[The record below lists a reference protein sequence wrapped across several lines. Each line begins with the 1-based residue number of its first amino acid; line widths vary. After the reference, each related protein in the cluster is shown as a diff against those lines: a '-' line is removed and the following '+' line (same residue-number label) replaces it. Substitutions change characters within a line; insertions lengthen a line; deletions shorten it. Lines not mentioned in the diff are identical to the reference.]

1 MKDCENRL
9 SNLEG
14 SSGEEDAGRLER
26 MIKTLEEKTTT
37 KLSEHDNDLQDIR
50 SELNKLQQML
60 LELSSAHDVTV
71 NKVTANT
78 TQLGD
83 LNDKYNDLNEKVDK
97 ATKDLQRQIDE
108 LKRYID
114 NKLKE
119 LHSLVEILMSKP
131 GQGGD
136 LKGIADLI
144 RRISQLESDYALV
157 QKDIAKL
164 YDVKADKKD
173 VIAQLDEMNSELSMI
188 KRSLNKCIENI
199 DKHDT
204 AIQNIQ
210 RAIDDILLAL
220 KQLKEL
226 VHSRKQVVASADGK
240 VDMSQYVHVD
250 DFNAHKADSD
260 TKFKTINEEVEKLW
274 KSIYELFELLKNKAD
289 KDDIDKLR
297 EFFLQQI
304 NELAKACNT
313 KFADKNEVAKN
324 FRYLEQQIK
333 KLYALLN
340 NKNDMNGDNWLLAK
354 KPLNGFS
361 CASCEAYLGELRD
374 NSQYVPWNKYPLRD
388 PNEKLYRIGSG
399 FSKMLQMLNIEGD
412 QQNNNSTEG
421 SNVNNVT
428 SGTAQGFYQHKEFS
442 NSLVEENKKLP
453 QRGMSANVALSKRN
467 QGLPNLQG
475 NRRTFGGSNSNKAF
489 GSGNSSGNVVAGGNN
504 TIQYEEQKEGPTIT
518 KIVKRSNK
526 Q

>member
-1 MKDCENRL
+1 
-9 SNLEG
+9 
-14 SSGEEDAGRLER
+14 
-26 MIKTLEEKTTT
+26 MIKSLEERTTL
-37 KLSEHDNDLQDIR
+37 KLNEHDNELNDIR
-50 SELNKLQQML
+50 NELNKLKQML
-60 LELSSAHDVTV
+60 LELSNAHDITV

-78 TQLGD
+78 TQINE
-83 LNDKYNDLNEKVDK
+83 LNDKYNDLHDKVDTT
-97 ATKDLQRQIDE
+97 TKDLQHQIDE
-108 LKRYID
+108 LRKYIN
-114 NKLKE
+114 NKFKE
-119 LHSLVEILMSKP
+119 LNSLIEILMSKP

-136 LKGIADLI
+136 LKGLAELI
-144 RRISQLESDYALV
+144 KRVSQLENDYALV
-157 QKDIAKL
+157 QKDITKL
-164 YDVKADKKD
+164 YEVKADKKE
-173 VIAQLDEMNSELSMI
+173 ITARLDEMSSELSMI
-188 KRSLNKCIENI
+188 RHSLNKCIDNI

-204 AIQNIQ
+204 AIQSIQ
-210 RAIDDILLAL
+210 RTIDEILLAL

-226 VHSRKQVVASADGK
+226 VHSRKQVVASTDGK
-240 VDMSQYVHVD
+240 IDMSQYVHID
-250 DFNAHKADSD
+250 EFNAHKSDSD
-260 TKFKTINEEVEKLW
+260 NKFKTINEEIEKLW
-274 KSIYELFELLKNKAD
+274 KSIYELFELLKGKAD
-289 KDDIDKLR
+289 KDDIEKLR
-297 EFFLQQI
+297 EYFLQQI

-340 NKNDMNGDNWLLAK
+340 SKNDINGDNWLLAK

-361 CASCEAYLGELRD
+361 CASCEAYIGELRD

-421 SNVNNVT
+421 SNVNNVA
-428 SGTAQGFYQHKEFS
+428 SGTTQGFYQQKEFN
-442 NSLVEENKKLP
+442 NSLMEENKKMP
-453 QRGMSANVALSKRN
+453 QRGMSANVALGKRN

-475 NRRTFGGSNSNKAF
+475 NRRAFVGNNSTKAF
-489 GSGNSSGNVVAGGNN
+489 GSGNSSGNAVVGGNN